1 VRAALVL
8 PGGGPPVIPSY
19 GVTSQCTS
27 HNGLFCWDWV
37 QKNWQSVLLPAFLQH
52 VVLVVMAV
60 AIGFVISLVLAI
72 LTYRRGG
79 WDVPFTALGGL
90 LFAIPAIAAF
100 EVLVPVTGLTTL
112 TVEIV
117 LVSYT
122 LLVLYRAVLL
132 GLRGV
137 DPEVLESA
145 RGMGLTDRQ
154 ILLRIELPLATPS
167 IIAGLRV
174 ATVATVSLATIAAY
188 VIATGLGNPIFYAMN
203 NGDFNTELVAAGVLV
218 ILLALALDRVLV
230 IFKHYFVAWQSA
242 GTQRR
247 RPGFRAGL
255 WVLRSGARG

>member
-1 VRAALVL
+1 MAALVL

-19 GVTSQCTS
+19 GVTSKCTS
-27 HNGLFCWDWV
+27 NNGLFCWGWV
-37 QKNWQSVLLPAFLQH
+37 QKNWQPVLLPAFLQH
-52 VVLVVMAV
+52 VALVVMAV

-72 LTYRRGG
+72 LTYRRGA
-79 WDVPFTALGGL
+79 WDVPFTALGG
-90 LFAIPAIAAF
+90 FFYAIPAIAAF

-122 LLVLYRAVLL
+122 LLVLYRSVLL

-145 RGMGLTDRQ
+145 RGMGLADRQ
-154 ILLRIELPLATPS
+154 ILTMIELPLAIPA

-188 VIATGLGNPIFYAMN
+188 VIPTGLGDPIFYAMG

-218 ILLALALDRVLV
+218 ILLALVMDRALV
-230 IFKHYFVAWQSA
+230 IFKHYFVSWQSA
-242 GTQRR
+242 GRR
-247 RPGFRAGL
+247 RQPRAFGP
-255 WVLRSGARG
+255 GARLLRPGASG